1 MTTREHLLL
10 ADIVARILAA
20 PPRPAHAI
28 IESRRAGMRMEM
40 GMTPPASSTEPEP
53 PPSPHGRHHRGDAA
67 GHRRP
72 PMGFTLIEVLV
83 VIVVITV
90 LATLVAPNVF
100 RHVGSAKEATAKT
113 QLEMLSSAVDAYRLD
128 NDEYPTT
135 EQGLAALRARPEAAP
150 QPRSWRGPYLRRDV
164 PLDPWGRPY
173 VYRMPGTANP
183 EGYDLLTLG
192 RDGREGGEGEDAD
205 VLGWK

>member
-1 MTTREHLLL
+1 MTEHLLL
-10 ADIVARILAA
+10 ADIVERILAA
-20 PPRPAHAI
+20 PPRPAHEIAAA
-28 IESRRAGMRMEM
+28 RRERIGA
-40 GMTPPASSTEPEP
+40 PPVAEGVEPRAADP
-53 PPSPHGRHHRGDAA
+53 PRGRHWSDAR

-72 PMGFTLIEVLV
+72 VMGFTLIEVLV

-113 QLEMLSSAVDAYRLD
+113 QMEMLGSAVDAYRLD

-135 EQGLAALRARPEAAP
+135 EQGLAALRARPQAGP

-173 VYRMPGTANP
+173 VYRMPGIANP

>member
-1 MTTREHLLL
+1 MSGPQPGISATTEEAGTMDTSRLRG
-10 ADIVARILAA
+10 VR
-20 PPRPAHAI
+20 RPQPMAVD
-28 IESRRAGMRMEM
+28 
-40 GMTPPASSTEPEP
+40 
-53 PPSPHGRHHRGDAA
+53 RGDAA
-67 GHRRP
+67 PPAPARRLRP
-72 PMGFTLIEVLV
+72 GGMRRLSPVGGFTLIEVLV

-113 QLEMLSSAVDAYRLD
+113 QLEMLGSAIDAYRLD

-135 EQGLAALRARPEAAP
+135 EQGLAALRARPQSGP

-173 VYRMPGTANP
+173 VYRSPGVANP

>member
-1 MTTREHLLL
+1 M
-10 ADIVARILAA
+10 
-20 PPRPAHAI
+20 
-28 IESRRAGMRMEM
+28 GMGME
-40 GMTPPASSTEPEP
+40 MTPPSPSAGGESP
-53 PPSPHGRHHRGDAA
+53 PNPHGRHHRGDAVRQ
-67 GHRRP
+67 RRRS
-72 PMGFTLIEVLV
+72 MGFTLIEILV

-113 QLEMLSSAVDAYRLD
+113 QLEMLGSAVDAYRLD

-150 QPRSWRGPYLRRDV
+150 QPRGWRGPYLRRDV

-192 RDGREGGEGEDAD
+192 RDGREGGDGEDAD